1 MSTSTQLRAG
11 GACGAVFAVVLT
23 TAVGNGSNGYSTGR
37 EVAGLAALVLFLPFL
52 ACLGSLMREAEGGS
66 GWLSTTALVSGV
78 AGITLKLSSAAPS
91 IAAHRAH
98 VGDGTRLHD
107 LTDGI
112 ASALTVA
119 SLAPLAVL
127 CAAVAAVALRTGVLP
142 RWLAYGAAVTAAGLA
157 VNAAFLDVA
166 AVPALLLFVLWTLL
180 ASAVLLRRSG
190 GRARASATLSQASAR
205 G

>member
-11 GACGAVFAVVLT
+11 GACGVGFAVVLM
-23 TAVGNGSNGYSTGR
+23 TAVGDGSSGYSPGR
-37 EVAGLAALVLFLPFL
+37 EAAGLAALVLFLPFL
-52 ACLGSLMREAEGGS
+52 ACLGSLLREAEGGS

-107 LTDGI
+107 VTDGV
-112 ASALTVA
+112 SNVLTVT

-127 CAAVAAVALRTGVLP
+127 CAATAVVSLRTGVLP
-142 RWLAYGAAVTAAGLA
+142 RWLALGAVVTAAALA

-180 ASAVLLRRSG
+180 ASVVLLRRSG
-190 GRARASATLSQASAR
+190 SRAPSRAKVTRASAQ